1 MKQNY
6 VKFKQAQITS
16 SSGER
21 IWSITLIGC
30 SDRQLYTTYVD
41 PKNRNYANWS
51 HIIHRPQHGFVLSHI
66 KIKDTA
72 KSIVD
77 ADSKPTIAWEA
88 TDSDT
93 VFDEMYSVW
102 KEQDSEPKNNFREIF
117 E

>member
-6 VKFKQAQITS
+6 VKFKQTQITS
-16 SSGER
+16 SNGER

-30 SDRQLYTTYVD
+30 SDRRMYITYVD
-41 PKNRNYANWS
+41 PKNRNYSNWS
-51 HIIHRPQHGFVLSHI
+51 HIIHRPTHGFVLSHV
-66 KIKDTA
+66 KIRDIE

-88 TDSDT
+88 DNTDQ

-102 KEQDSEPKNNFREIF
+102 REQDEQPKNNFREIF